1 VTYEITRRS
10 LLFAGA
16 AVGGTALLGGC
27 GSGSTTEPG
36 AAGGPAKRGGTLR
49 AAFVGGGASESLNVF
64 SSGTSMDF
72 VRARALHA
80 SLGDLD
86 PSAPNGFRSHV
97 LDAVEPAA
105 DLSSYTLRVRPGL
118 RFSDGSP
125 LTARDVAYSLDLAA
139 TTAPI
144 GSLAVF
150 AADFDVAGMR
160 VVDGTTLQLPTKRPI
175 ADGATILCMG
185 TNFVYRE
192 GTKEFTAAM
201 PTSGPFR
208 LVEFD
213 PGRGAKLARNDN
225 FGGSGGPYLD
235 GLELLSIPDGDAR
248 LNALRGKQVDYAH
261 DLSPVQARTAQA
273 DRSIKVVEAALPSV
287 TSLYFQ
293 LNMAKPPFDDP
304 RVRMAFRLAVD
315 RQAILDTVLF
325 GRGRLGNDLLSLGY
339 PDYAADLPQRA
350 HDPAKARDLLRQAN
364 AGDLRVT
371 LTTGPETPGMVE
383 AATLYAEHLKEI
395 GVGATLQE
403 KPAGQLYADFAAYSA
418 LPFAGGYASATPPMV
433 IYQIIYQGG
442 NPFGFGWNR
451 PDVDQMVLDARAART
466 ADAARAKATTVQRM
480 LADEGNTVVPVF
492 KPSVSAQVPSLMG
505 VEKGLFEQHPSFVE
519 ASLR

>member
-1 VTYEITRRS
+1 MTHPLNRRS
-10 LLFAGA
+10 VLRAGA
-16 AVGGTALLGGC
+16 LAGTAALLGAC
-27 GSGSTTEPG
+27 GKGSTTTSS
-36 AAGGPAKRGGTLR
+36 AAGPPRRGGTLR
-49 AAFVGGGASESLNVF
+49 AAFVGGGASETLNVF
-64 SSGTSMDF
+64 RSGTSMDF

-86 PSAPNGFRSHV
+86 PSAPGGVRYHV
-97 LDAVEPAA
+97 LDGIDLAP
-105 DLSSYTLRVRPGL
+105 DLSHYVLKVRAGQ

-125 LTARDVAYSLDLAA
+125 LTARDVAYSLNLAA

-160 VVDGTTLQLPTKRPI
+160 VEGDTVVLPTKRPV

-185 TNFVYRE
+185 TNFVFKD
-192 GTKEFTAAM
+192 GTKEFTQAM

-208 LVEFD
+208 LAEFD
-213 PGRGAKLARNDN
+213 PGRGARLARNDA
-225 FGGSGGPYLD
+225 FAGTGGPYLD
-235 GLELLSIPDGDAR
+235 GLELLSIPDSEAR
-248 LNALRGKQVDYAH
+248 LNALRGKQVDYVH

-273 DRSIKVVEAALPSV
+273 DQGIRVVEAALPSV

-304 RVRMAFRLAVD
+304 RVRMAFRLAVN
-315 RQAILDTVLF
+315 RKAILDTVLF
-325 GRGRLGNDLLSLGY
+325 GRGKVGNDLLSLGY
-339 PDYAADLPQRA
+339 PDYAGDLPQRA
-350 HDPAKARDLLRQAN
+350 HDPGKAKTLLREAN
-364 AGDLRVT
+364 ATGLSVT

-395 GVGATLQE
+395 GVSVTLNE
-403 KPAGQLYADFAAYSA
+403 KPAGQLYADFKAYSA

-451 PDVDQMVLDARAART
+451 PDVDTMVLEARGAREPEL
-466 ADAARAKATTVQRM
+466 ARRKATAVQRM
-480 LADEGNTVVPVF
+480 LADEGNTVIPVF
-492 KPSVSAQVPSLMG
+492 KPSVSGQAANLIG

-519 ASLR
+519 ASLQ

>member
-1 VTYEITRRS
+1 MAYQLNRRS
-10 LLFAGA
+10 VLMAGAVLGGA
-16 AVGGTALLGGC
+16 AVLGGC
-27 GSGSTTEPG
+27 GSESTGGPG
-36 AAGGPAKRGGTLR
+36 AAGPPRRGGTLR
-49 AAFVGGGASESLNVF
+49 AAFVGGGAAESLDVF
-64 SSGTSMDF
+64 KSGSSMDF

-86 PSAPNGFRSHV
+86 PASPGGIRYHV
-97 LDAVEPAA
+97 LAGIDAAP
-105 DLSSYTLRVRPGL
+105 DLSAYTLRVRKGL

-125 LTARDVAYSLDLAA
+125 LTARDVAFSLNWAA

-150 AADFDVAGMR
+150 AADFDVARMR
-160 VVDGTTLQLPTKRPI
+160 VTDESTVVLPTRRPVG
-175 ADGATILCMG
+175 DGATILCMG
-185 TNFVYRE
+185 TNFVFKE
-192 GTKEFTAAM
+192 GTTEFGAAM

-208 LVEFD
+208 LTGFD
-213 PGRGAKLARNDN
+213 PGRGAKMVRNEE
-225 FGGSGGPYLD
+225 FAGSGGPYLD
-235 GLELLSIPDGDAR
+235 GLELVSIPDGDAR

-261 DLSPVQARTAQA
+261 DLSPVQARTASA
-273 DRSIKVVEAALPSV
+273 EASVRVVEAALPSL

-293 LNMAKPPFDDP
+293 LNMAKPPFHDP
-304 RVRMAFRLAVD
+304 RVRMAFRLAVN

-325 GRGRLGNDLLSLGY
+325 GRGKLGNDLLSLGY

-350 HDPAKARDLLRQAN
+350 HDPGKARALLREAN

-371 LTTGPETPGMVE
+371 LTTGQETPGMVE
-383 AATLYAEHLKEI
+383 AATLYSEHLKEI
-395 GVGATLQE
+395 GVAVTLQE

-451 PDVDQMVLDARAART
+451 PDVDRMVLEARAARSG
-466 ADAARAKATTVQRM
+466 DEARTKASAVQRM
-480 LADEGNTVVPVF
+480 LADEGNTVIPVF
-492 KPSVSAQVPSLMG
+492 KPSVSGQAPNLIG

-519 ASLR
+519 ASLQ

>member
-1 VTYEITRRS
+1 
-10 LLFAGA
+10 
-16 AVGGTALLGGC
+16 
-27 GSGSTTEPG
+27 
-36 AAGGPAKRGGTLR
+36 
-49 AAFVGGGASESLNVF
+49 
-64 SSGTSMDF
+64 M
-72 VRARALHA
+72 
-80 SLGDLD
+80 
-86 PSAPNGFRSHV
+86 
-97 LDAVEPAA
+97 AA
-105 DLSSYTLRVRPGL
+105 DLSHYVLKVRAGQ

-125 LTARDVAYSLDLAA
+125 LTARDVAYSLNLAA
-139 TTAPI
+139 STAPI

-160 VVDGTTLQLPTKRPI
+160 VEGSNVVLPTKRPVS
-175 ADGATILCMG
+175 DGATILCMG

-208 LVEFD
+208 LAEFD
-213 PGRGAKLARNDN
+213 PGRGARLTRNDN
-225 FGGSGGPYLD
+225 FSGGGPYLD
-235 GLELLSIPDGDAR
+235 GLELLSIPDSEAR
-248 LNALRGKQVDYAH
+248 LNALRGKQVDYVH

-273 DRSIKVVEAALPSV
+273 DRGMRVVEAALPSV

-304 RVRMAFRLAVD
+304 RVRMAFRLAVN

-325 GRGRLGNDLLSLGY
+325 GRGKLGNDILSLGY
-339 PDYAADLPQRA
+339 PDYAADLPQRN
-350 HDPAKARDLLRQAN
+350 HDPGRAKALLREAN
-364 AGDLRVT
+364 AANLAVT

-383 AATLYAEHLKEI
+383 AATLYAEHLKDV
-395 GVGATLQE
+395 GVDVTLNE

-451 PDVDQMVLDARAART
+451 PDVDTMVLEARGAKTPEVARS
-466 ADAARAKATTVQRM
+466 KATAVQHR
-480 LADEGNTVVPVF
+480 LADEGNTVIPVF
-492 KPSVSAQVPSLMG
+492 KPSVSGQAPNLMG

-519 ASLR
+519 ASLQ